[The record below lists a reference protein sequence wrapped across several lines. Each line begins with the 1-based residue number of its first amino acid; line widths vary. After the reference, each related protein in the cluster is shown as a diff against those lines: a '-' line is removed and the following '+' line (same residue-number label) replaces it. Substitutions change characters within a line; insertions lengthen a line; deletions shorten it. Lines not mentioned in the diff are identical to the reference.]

1 MHLLKFACQ
10 IDKSAKFTHSNLHR
24 SIRQFAERKD
34 EASCRAMSHPFKE
47 QSNEWDEPPPRS
59 PRQSSKPEDDS
70 DSTSEKEIEPELKS
84 LLDKLAIENDGE
96 CTRIIE
102 DDLKKEKCDS
112 DSDADSYFLRP
123 VSTRSDLV
131 EEASTS
137 VDLSTLFLPTF
148 PYLPRLL
155 EQDTGMPPVNQRS
168 REVSDCLFRMN
179 AIPQAFINQFNRP
192 VVKIENNFIIPQVYN
207 FFKEKMNILKIFLL
221 FNIASRCMY
230 AKLKTKTRN
239 GMKGAMKLLSFRANP
254 QPYIPEEIMST
265 VFVAEIWE
273 TPEYLYRE
281 DPEMR
286 QSWVFSDH
294 QPPFVHVKFFVE
306 SNDPRFHKWLI
317 LPFGG
322 SMFVPPPDGLRIGA
336 RYLVQ
341 LQNMAID
348 NKIQPWSRVKSHLIE
363 TNFPGG
369 SGLGMDMQME
379 GQREKAFVPLIPLPA
394 DSFKVHVFRINRM
407 GETREFIQLRTRLF
421 RRRNLGHR
429 RLNEHAE
436 LVMTDIGL
444 AFAHNNDQL
453 FEIST
458 ADLSEDCAIE
468 YRTVIEPLP
477 NNAIQMAEWVPMLQ
491 ILEADSTPKQVEKY
505 RARAYWRVTDLL
517 WDEQDEAE
525 RGPQF
530 VQIIEA
536 PPLDMPISGMW
547 DVKDQ
552 SCDLHSSKVQM
563 TSALRNYFQKQSLR
577 VQTPY
582 DRLQLLSATLHY
594 LELCVYD
601 LTEELGLTFPAEFYK
616 HLADAAYEL
625 RTLEE
630 SGLGRETM
638 WNSSENRTGCWTER
652 ETKSILNAIGVLNEL
667 IDTDYRSGDEGYLM
681 IFSVVYT
688 IKIHMIF
695 LSDVLKPNVD
705 KKRIK
710 ELFAFLTDAGTNW
723 VWATHLLMDYIE
735 PLIFNKRAV
744 KSSKADPRDPNEAK
758 ANNTKRL

>member
-1 MHLLKFACQ
+1 
-10 IDKSAKFTHSNLHR
+10 
-24 SIRQFAERKD
+24 
-34 EASCRAMSHPFKE
+34 MSHSFKE
-47 QSNEWDEPPPRS
+47 QPNEWDESPPRS

-70 DSTSEKEIEPELKS
+70 DSTSKEGIEPALKS

-102 DDLKKEKCDS
+102 DDFKKEKCDS

-137 VDLSTLFLPTF
+137 V
-148 PYLPRLL
+148 
-155 EQDTGMPPVNQRS
+155 GMPPVNQRS

-179 AIPQAFINQFNRP
+179 AIPQAFINQFNR
-192 VVKIENNFIIPQVYN
+192 
-207 FFKEKMNILKIFLL
+207 
-221 FNIASRCMY
+221 ASRCMY

-306 SNDPRFHKWLI
+306 SNDPHFHKWLI

-322 SMFVPPPDGLRIGA
+322 SMFIPPPDGLRIGA
-336 RYLVQ
+336 RYLVR

-348 NKIQPWSRVKSHLIE
+348 NKIQPWSRVKGHLIE

-369 SGLGMDMQME
+369 SGLGMGMDMQME

-394 DSFKVHVFRINRM
+394 DSFQVHVFRINRM
-407 GETREFIQLRTRLF
+407 GETRELIQLRTRLF

-453 FEIST
+453 FEISA

-477 NNAIQMAEWVPMLQ
+477 NNAIQMAEWIPMLQ

-525 RGPQF
+525 KGPQF

-577 VQTPY
+577 IQTPY

-616 HLADAAYEL
+616 HVRSFLY
-625 RTLEE
+625 
-630 SGLGRETM
+630 
-638 WNSSENRTGCWTER
+638 SS
-652 ETKSILNAIGVLNEL
+652 
-667 IDTDYRSGDEGYLM
+667 
-681 IFSVVYT
+681 
-688 IKIHMIF
+688 
-695 LSDVLKPNVD
+695 
-705 KKRIK
+705 
-710 ELFAFLTDAGTNW
+710 
-723 VWATHLLMDYIE
+723 
-735 PLIFNKRAV
+735 
-744 KSSKADPRDPNEAK
+744 
-758 ANNTKRL
+758 